1 MAEEDTAT
9 FSVRL
14 PESLLAEIDRVAA
27 REVRNRSQTVVW
39 LLRSA
44 LALDARNATLAK
56 ARVGRVG

>member
-1 MAEEDTAT
+1 MEEDTTT

-14 PESLLAEIDRVAA
+14 PESLLAEVDRVAA

-44 LALDARNATLAK
+44 LELDARNATLAK
-56 ARVGRVG
+56 ARMGRVG